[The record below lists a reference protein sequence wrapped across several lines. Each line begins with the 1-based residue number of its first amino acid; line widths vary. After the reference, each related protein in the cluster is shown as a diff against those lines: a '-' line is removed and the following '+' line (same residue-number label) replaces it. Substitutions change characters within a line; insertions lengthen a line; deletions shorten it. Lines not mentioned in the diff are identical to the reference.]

1 MNASL
6 CITMHTIP
14 LCVAHNLM
22 IVGLVSLFP
31 FDLSD
36 LGMQNSTA
44 K

>member
-1 MNASL
+1 MD
-6 CITMHTIP
+6 ITVNRKALGSFVCSTW
-14 LCVAHNLM
+14 LM

-36 LGMQNSTA
+36 LSMPDSTA